1 MHMKEDGTSQ
11 RIELLDLVRN
21 LGWLVNSFLGYSLCF
36 LSGLLF
42 GISMHRAWVPFV
54 GQHLSADLPG
64 SNKSTYAIG

>member
-1 MHMKEDGTSQ
+1 
-11 RIELLDLVRN
+11 VRN